1 MGRVVRVPH
10 PDWAIDESADL
21 LRLAVVVGKI
31 GIYVT
36 DLRRRRTR
44 FSPELCSILDLPTGT
59 EMAYDEARD
68 LIDERDREAV
78 DASINAAIRSPDRGA
93 WSSVHRVLRTDGTI
107 RWVSQRGRLTYRDT
121 ADGPLAVRSIGT
133 IIDITHLKEAEE
145 ALAESERRLRL
156 ALDAARMGTFEA
168 DMEASEASIDEQE
181 ARLLGLPEGTRHI
194 SAEEMRK
201 RIPLEDLQ
209 ASDGKQDRL
218 TKHREAYQHEFR
230 LHMPDGS
237 ERWLSAFAD
246 VRGNRIFGVNFDV
259 SARKASEAALQAS
272 EARLRVATSGA
283 ALGVFEWEV
292 NTDHAVWENDRMYEI
307 FGLDR
312 RDPAIGKREF
322 IAKYLHPADAP
333 AFETAL
339 NEALRSRG
347 GSFQTIC
354 RIKRKGAIRWLLI
367 AGIHEMWLS
376 RPHRLI
382 GVVADITARK
392 RLEAKSHRLSERL
405 VTTQEEERRNI
416 ALELHNSTVQHLV
429 AANLNLISVKSEAL
443 SERNQEHWHA
453 IEFFLNEAMRE
464 LRTFTYLLVPPM
476 LASKGLRHS
485 LHEYILGFASRS
497 GLAVRFGSSG
507 CVDKIPIR
515 SQRVVFRIVQEAL
528 ANVYR
533 HAFASEVSVELRRK
547 GLQLHLIVVDNGRTG
562 KRRKRF
568 GGGVGIRGMRM
579 RLDQVGGRLRIS
591 QLAKGGTR
599 VHAVFPAGDP
609 PVAE

>member
-292 NTDHAVWENDRMYEI
+292 NTGE
-307 FGLDR
+307 
-312 RDPAIGKREF
+312 
-322 IAKYLHPADAP
+322 
-333 AFETAL
+333 
-339 NEALRSRG
+339 
-347 GSFQTIC
+347 
-354 RIKRKGAIRWLLI
+354 
-367 AGIHEMWLS
+367 
-376 RPHRLI
+376 
-382 GVVADITARK
+382 K
-392 RLEAKSHRLSERL
+392 RLVGWLGHPKGRGR
-405 VTTQEEERRNI
+405 
-416 ALELHNSTVQHLV
+416 
-429 AANLNLISVKSEAL
+429 
-443 SERNQEHWHA
+443 
-453 IEFFLNEAMRE
+453 
-464 LRTFTYLLVPPM
+464 LLVILDERATWTKLLSCRRSITDAAPRPIM
-476 LASKGLRHS
+476 LFRGASIEDEAQIAFSRH
-485 LHEYILGFASRS
+485 FA
-497 GLAVRFGSSG
+497 AA
-507 CVDKIPIR
+507 K
-515 SQRVVFRIVQEAL
+515 A
-528 ANVYR
+528 
-533 HAFASEVSVELRRK
+533 
-547 GLQLHLIVVDNGRTG
+547 QL
-562 KRRKRF
+562 
-568 GGGVGIRGMRM
+568 
-579 RLDQVGGRLRIS
+579 
-591 QLAKGGTR
+591 
-599 VHAVFPAGDP
+599 
-609 PVAE
+609 